1 MLKTRVHG
9 LPSTSHVLHLLIKIH
24 TNQQLT
30 ALVTMYETC
39 LIKHLLITSLQ
50 QNNYDHSND
59 KVHLK
64 SLRWI
69 KVVYCILP
77 IYKYT
82 KKQKN
87 KPFVYM
93 IVKTWLI
100 SLILS
105 MFIIRHLI
113 FINFYKFQLL
123 FGFYIF
129 LTDLLIIL
137 TNLTWMDQLAYEI
150 ISKIILFFLLNL
162 NKSINWTLLTMIWNK
177 SEVILGFCAD

>member
-9 LPSTSHVLHLLIKIH
+9 LPSTSHVLHLLIKKH

-69 KVVYCILP
+69 KVVYCLFTNIQ
-77 IYKYT
+77 IYKI
-82 KKQKN
+82 N
-87 KPFVYM
+87 KPFVCM